1 MIKIFK
7 YVLLSSLFLFITD
20 DFDSCP
26 SSQDEKIVLSIDYQ
40 VYNQLNTYKELEGL
54 KNFLEEYFNA
64 ESYEEIKSFWI
75 IKDTDKISYQH
86 DIVNKNLQKHYPYY
100 KPTLYA
106 IEKLK
111 KNDFLLKISLIGDPE
126 GFNSILASH
135 NLRVR
140 YTEDNCYKLVNIPN
154 QKLKKMNKFS
164 YGNVTFYTS
173 NKELDHDDISKH
185 VQFEQKLAD
194 IFEVE
199 LENYSIV
206 KFKNTKELYNFLGF
220 DYHDAMYLNESYG
233 GMYIPYDKILLNGN
247 NSVFYPHELTHL
259 YSSKKIK
266 VKNNLIDEGFA
277 TFIGGSLGFDYT
289 YHIKN
294 LQKYFTSKN
303 DHLMDFILEQ
313 ELYNKLI
320 GKSSTVKYSV
330 GSFLCH
336 VIYKHKN
343 REGVMS
349 LLETGKSPAD
359 LINNLKNLLNLN
371 ENDLENFLE
380 RELRKFSKGYDILS

>member
-1 MIKIFK
+1 
-7 YVLLSSLFLFITD
+7 
-20 DFDSCP
+20 
-26 SSQDEKIVLSIDYQ
+26 
-40 VYNQLNTYKELEGL
+40 LNTYKELEGL

-75 IKDTDKISYQH
+75 TKDTDKISYQH
-86 DIVNKNLQKHYPYY
+86 DIINKNLQKHYPYY

-111 KNDFLLKISLIGDPE
+111 KNNFLLKISLIGNPE

-135 NLRVR
+135 NLRIR
-140 YTEDNCYKLVNIPN
+140 HTEDNCFKLVNIPN
-154 QKLKKMNKFS
+154 EKLKKMNKFS
-164 YGNVTFYTS
+164 YGNVTFYTP
-173 NKELDHDDISKH
+173 NKESDHDDISKH
-185 VQFEQKLAD
+185 VKFEHKLVD
-194 IFEVE
+194 FFEVE

-294 LQKYFTSKN
+294 LQKYFTSK
-303 DHLMDFILEQ
+303 DDKLMDFILDQ

-359 LINNLKNLLNLN
+359 LHNNLKNLLNLN

-380 RELRKFSKGYDILS
+380 SELRKFTKGFDVLS